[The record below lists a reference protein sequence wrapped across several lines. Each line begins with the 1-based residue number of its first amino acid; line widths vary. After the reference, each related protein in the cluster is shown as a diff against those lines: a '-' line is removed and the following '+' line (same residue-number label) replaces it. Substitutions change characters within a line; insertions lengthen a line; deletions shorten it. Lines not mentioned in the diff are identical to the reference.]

1 MNNEN
6 QSMGSAEKL
15 ERELS
20 LLNEEVGRALT
31 DEYYDKCVELIDDLG
46 MFELDSDGSV
56 PLEVWTGIAQ
66 ALADATGCRV
76 ILQSHII
83 DADKEGPDSENVVG
97 YREVAVGD
105 PLLYLR
111 K

>member
-1 MNNEN
+1 M
-6 QSMGSAEKL
+6 SKCEKL

-20 LLNEEVGRALT
+20 LLNREVGNALT
-31 DEYYDKCVELIDDLG
+31 EEYYDKCVELIDDLG
-46 MFELDSDGSV
+46 MLEPDDDGPV
-56 PLEVWTGIAQ
+56 PIEAWAGIAQ
-66 ALADATGCRV
+66 ALADASGCRV

-83 DADKEGPDSENVVG
+83 DADQEGPDSENVVG
-97 YREVAVGD
+97 HREVAVGD

>member
-1 MNNEN
+1 M
-6 QSMGSAEKL
+6 STCEKL

-20 LLNEEVGRALT
+20 LLNREVGNALT
-31 DEYYDKCVELIDDLG
+31 DEYYDKRVELIDDLG
-46 MFELDSDGSV
+46 MLEPDDDGPV
-56 PLEVWTGIAQ
+56 PIEAWAGIAR
-66 ALADATGCRV
+66 ALADASGCRV

-83 DADKEGPDSENVVG
+83 DADQEGSDSGNVVG

>member
-1 MNNEN
+1 M
-6 QSMGSAEKL
+6 SKSEKL
-15 ERELS
+15 EGELS
-20 LLNEEVGRALT
+20 ALNREVGNALT
-31 DEYYDKCVELIDDLG
+31 DEYYDKCVELLEDLG
-46 MFELDSDGSV
+46 MLEPGDDGPV
-56 PLEVWTGIAQ
+56 PIEVWAGIAQ

-83 DADKEGPDSENVVG
+83 DAEREGPDSEKVVG

-105 PLLYLR
+105 PFFFIR

>member
-1 MNNEN
+1 M
-6 QSMGSAEKL
+6 SKCEKL

-20 LLNEEVGRALT
+20 VLNREVGNALT
-31 DEYYDKCVELIDDLG
+31 DEYYDKCVELIDCLG
-46 MFELDSDGSV
+46 MFELDNDGPE
-56 PLEVWTGIAQ
+56 PLEIWAGIAQ

-83 DADKEGPDSENVVG
+83 DADKEGPDSEKVVG

-105 PLLYLR
+105 PSLYLS